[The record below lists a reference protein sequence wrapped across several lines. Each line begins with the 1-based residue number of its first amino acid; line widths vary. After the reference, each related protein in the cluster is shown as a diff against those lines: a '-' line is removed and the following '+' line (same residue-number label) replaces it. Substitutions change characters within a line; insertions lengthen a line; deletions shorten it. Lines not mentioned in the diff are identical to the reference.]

1 MPSPFPGMD
10 PFLERADAFHDFHE
24 RFVPRI
30 ADALT
35 PSIRPKYIT
44 KVDENVYVHE
54 LSSDERV
61 LVGRP
66 DVFVLDR
73 NVARE
78 AVATSAKI
86 VAAKMVAPPYGQVLP
101 ATDQLREAFV
111 KILDRETREL
121 VTVIELL
128 SPTNKNAGPDRMQ
141 YLTKRNR
148 LLSSSVHFVEID
160 LLRAGPRMP
169 VEDLPRC
176 DYCIMVSRSEER
188 PRVELW
194 PVGLR
199 ERLPEIPIPLR
210 FGDPD
215 ARLDLQNLLNDQ
227 YEAAGYEDY
236 IYDNPL
242 QPPLSPEDTAG
253 AEQKVLRC

>member
-1 MPSPFPGMD
+1 MD
-10 PFLERADAFHDFHE
+10 PFLERASAFHDFHE

-35 PSIRPKYIT
+35 PSLRPKYIT
-44 KVDENVYVHE
+44 RVDENVYVHE
-54 LSSDERV
+54 LSCDERV
-61 LVGRP
+61 LLGRP
-66 DVFVLDR
+66 DVFVLERDA
-73 NVARE
+73 ARQ
-78 AVATSAKI
+78 AVATSAK
-86 VAAKMVAPPYGQVLP
+86 MVAPAYGQVPP

-111 KILDRETREL
+111 KILDRETQEL
-121 VTVIELL
+121 VAVIELL
-128 SPTNKNAGPDRMQ
+128 SPTNKNTGPDRMQ
-141 YLTKRNR
+141 YLAKRNG

-169 VEDLPRC
+169 IDDLPPC

-199 ERLPEIPIPLR
+199 ERLPEIPIPLQ

-215 ARLDLQNLLNDQ
+215 ARLDLQLLLNHQ

-236 IYDNPL
+236 IYDSPL
-242 QPPLSPEDTAG
+242 LPPLSPDDAVW
-253 AEQKVLRC
+253 AEQRKEERC

>member
-44 KVDENVYVHE
+44 QVDENVYVHKF
-54 LSSDERV
+54 SGDERA

-66 DVFVLDR
+66 DVLVLDR

-78 AVATSAKI
+78 AVATSAK
-86 VAAKMVAPPYGQVLP
+86 MVAPAYGQVLP

-128 SPTNKNAGPDRMQ
+128 SPTNKNAGPDRVQ
-141 YLTKRNR
+141 YITKRNR

-169 VEDLPRC
+169 IEDLPAC
-176 DYCIMVSRSEER
+176 DYCIMVSRER

-194 PVGLR
+194 PIGLR
-199 ERLPEIPIPLR
+199 ERLPEIPIPLQL
-210 FGDPD
+210 GDAD
-215 ARLDLQNLLNDQ
+215 VRLDLQNLLNDQ
-227 YEAAGYEDY
+227 YEAAGYADY
-236 IYDNPL
+236 VYDNPL
-242 QPPLSPEDTAG
+242 QPPLSPEDTAW
-253 AEQKVLRC
+253 AEQQVTGG